1 MHSRY
6 FPIQIPL
13 SFQTSA
19 NANQMKINLFLI
31 LFSLCF
37 EFHAQ
42 QIDLKVLE
50 NSSNCQQRKGPCL
63 EYDTDGILEQK
74 IFYSQAS
81 TVDSIHYFNLK
92 GERILHFRPFYQID
106 STCFAAI
113 NITVL
118 ENINSVDEVF
128 HAQGLLIASFF
139 VNSNLE
145 LMDIRISR
153 GINPF
158 IDEEIKKAIRS
169 IDTSMLRCAVNETEL
184 QQVLVLIRL

>member
-1 MHSRY
+1 
-6 FPIQIPL
+6 
-13 SFQTSA
+13 
-19 NANQMKINLFLI
+19 
-31 LFSLCF
+31 
-37 EFHAQ
+37 
-42 QIDLKVLE
+42 LKDLE
-50 NSSNCQQRKGPCL
+50 NSCNCKQHKGICM

-74 IFYSQAS
+74 VFYSQAS

-113 NITVL
+113 NIAVL
-118 ENINSVDEVF
+118 ENINSVDVVF

-153 GINPF
+153 GIDPF
-158 IDEEIKKAIRS
+158 ID
-169 IDTSMLRCAVNETEL
+169 
-184 QQVLVLIRL
+184 

>member
-1 MHSRY
+1 
-6 FPIQIPL
+6 
-13 SFQTSA
+13 
-19 NANQMKINLFLI
+19 MKIKLFLI
-31 LFSLCF
+31 LLGLCF
-37 EFHAQ
+37 EIHAQ
-42 QIDLKVLE
+42 QIDFKNLE
-50 NSSNCQQRKGPCL
+50 NISNCQQHKGPCL

-74 IFYSQAS
+74 VFYSQQS

-92 GERILHFRPFYQID
+92 GERIFHFSPFYQID

-113 NITVL
+113 NIEVL

-128 HAQGLLIASFF
+128 HAQGLIIASFF

-153 GINPF
+153 GIDQF

-184 QQVLVLIRL
+184 QQVLVFIRL

>member
-1 MHSRY
+1 
-6 FPIQIPL
+6 
-13 SFQTSA
+13 
-19 NANQMKINLFLI
+19 MKINLFLI

-42 QIDLKVLE
+42 QIDLKNLE
-50 NSSNCQQRKGPCL
+50 NISNCKQYKGICM

-74 IFYSQAS
+74 VFYSQAS

-113 NITVL
+113 NIAVL

-128 HAQGLLIASFF
+128 HAQGSIIASFF

-145 LMDIRISR
+145 LMDIRILR
-153 GINPF
+153 GIYPN

-169 IDTSMLRCAVNETEL
+169 IDISMLRCAVNETEL
-184 QQVLVLIRL
+184 QRVLVIIRL

>member
-1 MHSRY
+1 
-6 FPIQIPL
+6 
-13 SFQTSA
+13 
-19 NANQMKINLFLI
+19 
-31 LFSLCF
+31 
-37 EFHAQ
+37 
-42 QIDLKVLE
+42 
-50 NSSNCQQRKGPCL
+50 L

-74 IFYSQAS
+74 VFYSQAS

-153 GINPF
+153 GIDPF
-158 IDEEIKKAIRS
+158 RDEEIKKAIRLM
-169 IDTSMLRCAVNETEL
+169 DTSVLRCAVNETEL
-184 QQVLVLIRL
+184 QQVLVFIRL